1 MRFLE
6 RDDEQQR
13 QPGDGSNSDGALN
26 EIRSQADQ
34 ILAAGDE
41 AIRRAL
47 SRGDSEAFLRA
58 ARQEGGE

>member
-6 RDDEQQR
+6 RDTELQR
-13 QPGDGSNSDGALN
+13 QPGNSPDSNGALD
-26 EIRSQADQ
+26 EIRSQANQ
-34 ILAAGDE
+34 MLAAGDE

-58 ARQEGGE
+58 CRQQGGE

>member
-6 RDDEQQR
+6 RNHEQQR
-13 QPGDGSNSDGALN
+13 PTGDGPDANGALD
-26 EIRSQADQ
+26 EIRASADQ
-34 ILAAGDE
+34 MLAAGDE

-58 ARQEGGE
+58 GRQQGGQ